1 MIIDSIANASQYA
14 SLHPLFAKSFEY
26 IQKTNFQNEA
36 EGKSEIAKGLVSIL
50 SKGQGKTKEL
60 SLEKFECHNKNIDI
74 QYCIEGVETFGW
86 RSRQDCL
93 QPKGAFDNEKD
104 VLFFNDNPEF
114 YFQLKPGQFVI
125 FFPEDVHAPM
135 IGDGEIKKLVVKV
148 LISE

>member
-1 MIIDSIANASQYA
+1 MIIDSIANASQYTL
-14 SLHPLFAKSFEY
+14 LHPLFAKSFEY
-26 IQKTNFQNEA
+26 IQKTNFKNEA
-36 EGKSEIAKGLVSIL
+36 EGKSEIAKGLVSII

-86 RSRQDCL
+86 RSRQDCT
-93 QPKGAFDNEKD
+93 QPKGEFDNEKD
-104 VLFFNDNPEF
+104 VLFFNDNPDF